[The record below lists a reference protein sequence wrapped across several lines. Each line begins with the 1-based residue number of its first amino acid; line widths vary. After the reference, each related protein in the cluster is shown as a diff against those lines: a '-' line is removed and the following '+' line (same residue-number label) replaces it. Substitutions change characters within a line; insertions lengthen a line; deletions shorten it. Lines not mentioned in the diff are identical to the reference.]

1 MDLSSKINI
10 KYRGKEI
17 TENQIKIIELLLK
30 TKSQNKVA
38 KILNI
43 PTSSVNIQIK
53 RLEKKLGIKIIQSST
68 SGTVVTEEGQEILE
82 YYQRIKR
89 RMGETSFIA
98 CGFISSEI
106 GRILFDNII
115 ISSFDNILKLY
126 RMGMVKILGID
137 DPYWSYRL
145 GDPIPV
151 VYDYMVMVYRDKF
164 DVKNL
169 IGVRYSP
176 QRILWNVLKSRGI
189 SFRVRK
195 VVKDPIQGIELV
207 KKGYSLF
214 LNESLVKYVD
224 GNLNI
229 EKPPFYR
236 DTKHTLNFIAIEDEE
251 KVVKTIK
258 KKRKELESR
267 GFEVVE

>member
-1 MDLSSKINI
+1 MDFSSTINI

-53 RLEKKLGIKIIQSST
+53 RLEKKLGVKIIQSST
-68 SGTVVTEEGQEILE
+68 SGTVITEEGQRILE
-82 YYQRIKR
+82 YYRKIKKRI
-89 RMGETSFIA
+89 GETSFIA
-98 CGFISSEI
+98 CGFISGEV
-106 GRILFDNII
+106 GRILFEDVI
-115 ISSFDNILKLY
+115 ISSFDNVLKLHK
-126 RMGMVKILGID
+126 MGMVKILGID

-164 DVKNL
+164 DLKNL
-169 IGVRYSP
+169 VGIRYSP
-176 QRILWNVLKSRGI
+176 QRILWNILKSRGI
-189 SFRVRK
+189 PFRIRK
-195 VVKDPIQGIELV
+195 VVKDPLQGIGLV
-207 KKGYSLF
+207 KRGYSLF
-214 LNESLVKYVD
+214 LNESLIRYVD
-224 GNLNI
+224 RDLNV

-236 DTKHTLNFIAIEDEE
+236 DTKHTLNFIALEDEE
-251 KVVKTIK
+251 NVIKTIRK
-258 KKRKELESR
+258 KKREIESR
-267 GFEVVE
+267 GYEVVE

>member
-1 MDLSSKINI
+1 MGLSSI

-17 TENQIKIIELLLK
+17 TENQIRIIELLLK

-38 KILNI
+38 RILNI

-53 RLEKKLGIKIIQSST
+53 RLEKKLGVKIIQSST
-68 SGTVVTEEGQEILE
+68 SGTVVTEEGQEIVE

-89 RMGETSFIA
+89 RLEETSFIA
-98 CGFISSEI
+98 SGFICGEV
-106 GRILFDNII
+106 GRILFEDIV
-115 ISSFDNILKLY
+115 ISSFDNVLKLY

-151 VYDYMVMVYRDKF
+151 VYDYMVMVYRDRF
-164 DVKNL
+164 DIKNL
-169 IGVRYSP
+169 VGIRYSP
-176 QRILWNVLKSRGI
+176 QRILWNILKSRGI
-189 SFRVRK
+189 SFRVKK
-195 VVKDPIQGIELV
+195 VVKDPLQGIELA

-214 LNESLVKYVD
+214 LNESLTRYVD
-224 GNLNI
+224 GDLNI

-236 DTKHTLNFIAIEDEE
+236 DTKHTLNFIALEDEE
-251 KVVKTIK
+251 RVLKAIRRRK
-258 KKRKELESR
+258 KEIESR

>member
-1 MDLSSKINI
+1 MDLSSVVHI

-17 TENQIKIIELLLK
+17 TAKQIKIIELLLE

-53 RLEKKLGIKIIQSST
+53 RLEKKLGLKIIQSST
-68 SGTVVTEEGQEILE
+68 SGTVVTEEGQQILE
-82 YYQRIKR
+82 FYRRIKR
-89 RMGETSFIA
+89 RMEKNSFIA
-98 CGFISSEI
+98 CGFICGEV
-106 GRILFDNII
+106 GRILFEDVV

-126 RMGMVKILGID
+126 RMGMVNILGID

-151 VYDYMVMVYRDKF
+151 VYDYMVMVYRDRF

-169 IGVRYSP
+169 VGIRYSP
-176 QRILWNVLKSRGI
+176 QRILWNILKSRGV
-189 SFRVRK
+189 SFKIRK
-195 VVKDPIQGIELV
+195 VVKDPLKGIELV

-224 GNLNI
+224 EDLHI
-229 EKPPFYR
+229 ERPPFYR
-236 DTKHTLNFIAIEDEE
+236 DTKHTLNFIGPEDEE
-251 KVVKTIK
+251 TVVKAIRRRK
-258 KKRKELESR
+258 KELENR